1 MLGFNG
7 EFYHKDYEQNDNLIN
22 IDSKNINKDIENKG
36 CCDSEINEELEISNS
51 KENMLESKKKKEL
64 IKKLSKK
71 WLKRIDTNIKKDNYN
86 KNHEFKKIA

>member
-22 IDSKNINKDIENKG
+22 IDSESVNKDIENKG
-36 CCDSEINEELEISNS
+36 CYNSEINEVLEISKS

-64 IKKLSKK
+64 IKKLSKE
-71 WLKRIDTNIKKDNYN
+71 WLKRIDTINKKDNYN
-86 KNHEFKKIA
+86 KNNEF

>member
-36 CCDSEINEELEISNS
+36 CYNSEINEVLEISKS

-64 IKKLSKK
+64 IKKLSKE
-71 WLKRIDTNIKKDNYN
+71 WLKRIDTIDKKDNYN
-86 KNHEFKKIA
+86 KNNEF

>member
-36 CCDSEINEELEISNS
+36 CYNSEINEVLEISKS

-64 IKKLSKK
+64 IKKLSKE
-71 WLKRIDTNIKKDNYN
+71 WLKRIDTINKKDNYN
-86 KNHEFKKIA
+86 KNNEF